1 MKIFV
6 VNKHLNALCLHIAD
20 MCKEKYGDDVTILN
34 EHHFPMNKPDELD
47 DKHFKIYLC
56 GESIKLIAEADI
68 VLFDSGYRNSKEAIM
83 LKNFCLEHDIVC
95 KYIKPFYYYDK
106 KRCRVRWFIT

>member
-6 VNKHLNALCLHIAD
+6 VNEYLNTRCSHASD

-34 EHHFPMNKPDELD
+34 ERCFPINRPEGLD
-47 DKHFKIYLC
+47 DEHFKMYLC

-83 LKNFCLEHDIVC
+83 LKNFCSENDIVC